1 MAATEAVRATVNL
14 VWVGKIEFDP
24 DGKWVYE
31 GHRETREGKEKE
43 KNNSC
48 STSRRYVDAN
58 VCKVCCYLCSQWQL
72 VLLRTSFC
80 ALEMMESMEQCEI
93 HARFFS
99 LKVSPFQK
107 KKKKLLLRLWRKK
120 IGDVAAR

>member
-14 VWVGKIEFDP
+14 VRVGKIEFDL

-43 KNNSC
+43 KNNSY
-48 STSRRYVDAN
+48 SISRLCVDAT
-58 VCKVCCYLCSQWQL
+58 VCEVCCYLCSQWQL

-80 ALEMMESMEQCEI
+80 A
-93 HARFFS
+93 
-99 LKVSPFQK
+99 P
-107 KKKKLLLRLWRKK
+107 
-120 IGDVAAR
+120 